1 MLTTTPLSMDAVLT
15 ALKAAG
21 EETRLRILHLLADS
35 ELTVKDLTT
44 ILGQSQPRISRHL
57 KLLAEAGLVMR
68 HPEGA
73 RVYYRLA
80 DEAAA
85 RRLVRALTDV
95 ADSADPIVGRDRERL
110 QGVKDAHA
118 KVAARY
124 FAVNAGDWDVIRSL
138 HVPEQAVEAAMREAV
153 GTRPFGSFLDLGT
166 GTGRLLELFAP
177 LYQRGV
183 GIDLSPAMLSVA
195 RTNLSRAG
203 VAHAQIRQ
211 GDIYNLNLPRDSFDL
226 VTIHQV
232 LHYLDEPARAIA
244 EAARVLRP
252 GGRLLVVD
260 FAPHELEF
268 LRERHAHRRLG
279 FDRASI
285 AGWLADA
292 GLKAEK
298 VKDLKPEK
306 GAGDKLT
313 VTLWLAEDPRM
324 LVAGTAPVGRKERV
338 A

>member
-1 MLTTTPLSMDAVLT
+1 MLTTTLLSMDAVLT

-44 ILGQSQPRISRHL
+44 LLAQAQPRNSRHL
-57 KLLAEAGLVMR
+57 KLLAEAGLVVR

-95 ADSADPIVGRDRERL
+95 ADGADPTVGRDRERL
-110 QGVKDAHA
+110 QAVKDAHA
-118 KVAARY
+118 KTAARY

-138 HVPEQAVEAAMREAV
+138 HVPELAVETAMREAV

-183 GIDLSPAMLSVA
+183 GVDLSTAMLAVA

-203 VAHAQIRQ
+203 VGHAQIRQ

-232 LHYLDEPARAIA
+232 LHYLDDPARAIA

-279 FDRASI
+279 FDRSSI

-292 GLKAEK
+292 GLRAEK
-298 VKDLKPEK
+298 VRDLRPDK
-306 GAGDKLT
+306 GVGDKLT
-313 VTLWLAEDPRM
+313 VSLWLAEDPRM
-324 LVAGTAPVGRKERV
+324 LVADTAAAQKERV